1 MSFAPLRS
9 PVLVGRV
16 GELYELIE
24 RRLEAAR
31 GRGACVLLS
40 GDAGM
45 GKSRLIS
52 AFRETV
58 RGGRASVGIGVAR
71 EFGNAPYGPLRE
83 ALAAANCALDLSRE
97 ASREEQLAA
106 VAAGVES
113 ACRRRHRVLILED
126 AQWADEGTLRALLQ
140 IASAIGSLRLL
151 LIVTFRADDLPHRN
165 ALATLLSRLYRAP
178 ETHRIALGPL
188 PDRDVRRLVRLA
200 LGDRARLP
208 AGAVAEIVERCEG
221 NPFFAQELLKSALE
235 RREPHAGRSL
245 PLTIRAAV
253 TERCAALD
261 EGEREILHRAA
272 VLGRRFDAALLAA
285 ICARPKPVVL
295 RALRRLRDLQ
305 IVDEISETPARYA
318 FCHELTREAIY
329 DTMLLDE
336 VRPLHRRISQ
346 VLEKTG
352 AGAFDLGYH
361 AWAANDGP
369 RALRH
374 NEQAGDEAM
383 NLHAYADARRGYERA
398 LCGAQSAAERGRL
411 LGKAADAAARD
422 GKADVAASLYERAA
436 GAFEEAGDETRV
448 ADLYVAMSSQAR
460 VAGDTIASRT
470 ALRRA
475 LARFPEKL
483 IAPRAKLSLALAF
496 TYLDRCE
503 NRAAAELIE
512 QSGAAET
519 SASYASAL
527 NYAAAVR
534 GDLVAVREA
543 AALYLARCNV
553 EGVAAVLQARF
564 NFGFTLC
571 ALGVDGEAL
580 DVLEDLR
587 PQLAERRLRSL
598 EVLTCANAAL
608 LHARGARWDLARA
621 AIERGLAVP
630 EPATTGPMALAAA
643 GLTVGV
649 ALADEDL
656 VLRSAPPEAV
666 EMALRSRINST
677 LGRIAGPYARW
688 RYARGDHDGA
698 AAVLRTAVETL
709 GGAFGATETLI
720 AAVELGDEATRRN
733 ALPFL
738 SKLDAM
744 AQQALYAATAADMR
758 AFEARRGGDAQA
770 AAASHAAAAAALYRG
785 LGWPAH
791 EARVRELAGDAAS
804 AALVGGPLSASTSRL
819 SARER
824 EVAALVAQG
833 IPNKRL
839 AERLAVSQRTVE
851 KHITSIFAKLGLRN
865 RTELTLLMMRRSP

>member
-1 MSFAPLRS
+1 
-9 PVLVGRV
+9 
-16 GELYELIE
+16 
-24 RRLEAAR
+24 
-31 GRGACVLLS
+31 
-40 GDAGM
+40 
-45 GKSRLIS
+45 
-52 AFRETV
+52 
-58 RGGRASVGIGVAR
+58 
-71 EFGNAPYGPLRE
+71 
-83 ALAAANCALDLSRE
+83 
-97 ASREEQLAA
+97 
-106 VAAGVES
+106 
-113 ACRRRHRVLILED
+113 
-126 AQWADEGTLRALLQ
+126 
-140 IASAIGSLRLL
+140 
-151 LIVTFRADDLPHRN
+151 
-165 ALATLLSRLYRAP
+165 
-178 ETHRIALGPL
+178 
-188 PDRDVRRLVRLA
+188 
-200 LGDRARLP
+200 
-208 AGAVAEIVERCEG
+208 
-221 NPFFAQELLKSALE
+221 
-235 RREPHAGRSL
+235 
-245 PLTIRAAV
+245 
-253 TERCAALD
+253 
-261 EGEREILHRAA
+261 
-272 VLGRRFDAALLAA
+272 
-285 ICARPKPVVL
+285 
-295 RALRRLRDLQ
+295 
-305 IVDEISETPARYA
+305 
-318 FCHELTREAIY
+318 
-329 DTMLLDE
+329 MLLDE
-336 VRPLHRRISQ
+336 VRPLHHRISQ
-346 VLEKTG
+346 VLEKKG

-361 AWAANDGP
+361 AWAANDFP

-383 NLHAYADARRGYERA
+383 NLHAYADARRCYERA
-398 LCGAQSAAERGRL
+398 LCGAQRAAERGRL

-422 GKADVAASLYERAA
+422 GNADVAASLYERAA
-436 GAFEEAGDETRV
+436 RAFEEAGDEARV

-460 VAGDTIASRT
+460 LGGDTIASRT
-470 ALRRA
+470 ALRHA
-475 LARFPEKL
+475 LARFPAKSTSQ
-483 IAPRAKLSLALAF
+483 RAKLSLALAF

-503 NRAAAELIE
+503 NGAAAELIE

-527 NYAAAVR
+527 NYTAAVR
-534 GDLVAVREA
+534 GDLAAVRETA
-543 AALYLARCNV
+543 ARYLERCQAQ
-553 EGVAAVLQARF
+553 GIQAVLQARF

-571 ALGVDGEAL
+571 ALGVNGEAL
-580 DVLEDLR
+580 DVFEDLL
-587 PQLAERRLRSL
+587 PHLAERRLRSL
-598 EVLTCANAAL
+598 EVLACANAAL

-656 VLRSAPPEAV
+656 VLRSAPPEVV

-698 AAVLRTAVETL
+698 VAVLRTAVETL

-720 AAVELGDEATRRN
+720 AAVELGDDATRRN

-770 AAASHAAAAAALYRG
+770 AAALHAAAAAALYRG

-804 AALVGGPLSASTSRL
+804 AALASGPLGASTSRL

-824 EVAALVAQG
+824 EVAALVVQG